1 VTFVANIPDV
11 PKRRTKASAK
21 ELLSS
26 PLYKSANLTWKMHL
40 VNFAR
45 AKKQEIIF

>member
-11 PKRRTKASAK
+11 PKQRTKALAK

-26 PLYKSANLTWKMHL
+26 PLYKSANFTWKMHI

-45 AKKQEIIF
+45 TKEQEIIF